1 MLAQAT
7 CRRSTSDSVAVLAE
21 EVSPSEEAGARLPA
35 RLAQLARAR
44 FEFPRRGQFTDGN
57 RIGLLSTGEEYFPRL
72 LAAIE
77 SAQRSIHLEAYL
89 YEDDSI
95 GRKVT
100 QALVRAAGG
109 GVQVRLI
116 IDGFGG
122 GDHIRR
128 LARELQPLGVQIRI
142 YRPERWWR
150 LHRRL
155 FRRLHRKIAVIDQ
168 TRAFVGG
175 INVIE
180 EPPDEKGPRLDFAV
194 ECEGPIV
201 SAITLSAERLWWTL
215 SLPRLSE
222 PAVPFPRRFGLRTQ
236 QPIRGG
242 VRAALLL
249 RDNLLHRRTIERA
262 YTEALTA
269 ARRDVLIA
277 CAYFIPGRRFRAALL
292 AAARRGV
299 RVRLLLQGR
308 VEHVVQYY
316 AQHALY
322 GQLLAG
328 GVQINLYTRS
338 FLHAKAA
345 VIDDDWATVGSSNLD
360 PYSLLMARE
369 ANVLVRDAT
378 FTTQLRARLEQA
390 ISAESTQFGPEDL
403 VRRSWPSRV
412 FDWIAFGFT
421 RVAIAIIAQ
430 DRHY

>member
-1 MLAQAT
+1 MPRPGPVTALIEDAISSGERA
-7 CRRSTSDSVAVLAE
+7 D
-21 EVSPSEEAGARLPA
+21 RLPERIA
-35 RLAQLARAR
+35 RLARTR

-57 RIGLLSTGEEYFPRL
+57 RIRLLSTGEEYFPVL

-89 YEDDSI
+89 YEDDPI

-100 QALVRAAGG
+100 EALVRAAAR
-109 GVQVRLI
+109 GVQVRMI

-122 GDHIRR
+122 GEHIRR
-128 LARELQPLGVQIRI
+128 LAQQMQPLGLEIRI

-150 LHRRL
+150 LQRRL

-168 TRAFVGG
+168 TLAFVGG
-175 INVIE
+175 INVIA
-180 EPPDEKGPRLDFAV
+180 EPTDEPGPRLDFAV

-262 YTEALTA
+262 YMEALA
-269 ARRDVLIA
+269 AAQRDVLIA
-277 CAYFIPGRRFRAALL
+277 CAYFIPGRRFRATLL
-292 AAARRGV
+292 DAARRGV

-308 VEHVVQYY
+308 LEHLVQYY

-322 GQLLAG
+322 GQLLKG

-345 VIDDDWATVGSSNLD
+345 VIDEDWATVGSSNLD

-378 FTTQLRARLEQA
+378 FTRELRARLEQA
-390 ISAESTQFGPEDL
+390 IATESTQFGPEDL
-403 VRRSWPSRV
+403 VRRSWPTRV

-421 RVAIAIIAQ
+421 RVAIAVIAQ